1 RVGFHCFVISRR
13 PRRST
18 LFPYT
23 TLFRSTNQ
31 MRIVF
36 ANGSTLEHEFEVQ
49 ISEPF
54 VNSINNE
61 YALVGEVAT
70 IRGNYFYEPLTV
82 TFKIGRAH
90 VSTLVWRNPIMPSA
104 AKTKSI
110 K

>member
-1 RVGFHCFVISRR
+1 AV
-13 PRRST
+13 
-18 LFPYT
+18 LT
-23 TLFRSTNQ
+23 TTYITNTTILVSVPSLVPLDITNQ

-61 YALVGEVAT
+61 YALVREVAT
-70 IRGNYFYEPLTV
+70 IRCNYFYEPLTL
-82 TFKIGRAH
+82 TFTVGRAH